1 MDYKQMVKNDRLYW
15 TGKKVLYI
23 DGNVY
28 TVTDVDYNGALL
40 IDKKAEFTD
49 TTAVSR
55 FQVQEV

>member
-1 MDYKQMVKNDRLYW
+1 MEYKQMVKNDRLYW

-40 IDKKAEFTD
+40 IDKKAEFTE